1 MADKQKLLRDAD
13 EAYEELREAI
23 SGLDETAMSRVW
35 LGTWGAREI
44 VIHIS
49 GWHREMIPAFGR
61 LGRSEPPYPEGVSY
75 DDFDAWNARF
85 VEAKRHAKLTDVLAE
100 LRASHRDYVAAAA
113 ALPDEHFAAG
123 SPARELFEAA
133 GAPHY
138 REHAA
143 QIRQW
148 RDEGGR

>member
-1 MADKQKLLRDAD
+1 MADKQKLLRDAA
-13 EAYEELREAI
+13 EAYEELRGAI
-23 SGLDETAMSRVW
+23 SGLDEAQMGRVW

-44 VIHIS
+44 VVHIS
-49 GWHREMIPAFGR
+49 GWHRAMIPAFGR
-61 LGRSEPPYPEGVSY
+61 LGRNESPYPEGVSY

-85 VEAKRHAKLTDVLAE
+85 VEAERHAKLTDVLTE
-100 LRASHRDYVAAAA
+100 LDASHRDFVAAAG
-113 ALPDEHFAAG
+113 ALSEEHFAAG
-123 SPARELFEAA
+123 SPARELFEGA

-148 RDEGGR
+148 RHEGAR

>member
-1 MADKQKLLRDAD
+1 MADKHKLLRDAD
-13 EAYEELREAI
+13 EAFGELRESI

-61 LGRSEPPYPEGVSY
+61 IARNQPPFPEGVSY
-75 DDFDAWNARF
+75 DDFNAWNARF
-85 VEAKRHAKLTDVLAE
+85 VDAERHAKLTDILTE
-100 LRASHRDYVAAAA
+100 LDGSHRDFVTAAA
-113 ALPDEHFAAG
+113 ALSEEHFAAG
-123 SPARELFEAA
+123 SPARELFEGA

-148 RDEGGR
+148 REGGAR

>member
-1 MADKQKLLRDAD
+1 KQKLVRDAD
-13 EAYEELREAI
+13 EAFEELREAL
-23 SGLDETAMSRVW
+23 SGLDESAMSRVW
-35 LGTWGAREI
+35 LGAWGAREI

-61 LGRSEPPYPEGVSY
+61 IGRSQPPYPEGVSY

-85 VEAKRHAKLTDVLAE
+85 VEARRHAKLNDILTE
-100 LRASHRDYVAAAA
+100 LHASHRDFVAAAA
-113 ALPDEHFAAG
+113 ALSEEHFAPK
-123 SPARELFEAA
+123 SPARELFEGA

-143 QIRQW
+143 QIREW
-148 RDEGGR
+148 REGGAR